1 MFQENPVRDLDP
13 TEISASW
20 ALQPFSGFYCLY
32 QSKPISHGM
41 YSSYQKEQIAT
52 YQTSMAT
59 AVCKYLLAHPVGQS
73 AHHGYCACTIT
84 GWVGWL
90 EGS

>member
-1 MFQENPVRDLDP
+1 MFQENPVRDLGP
-13 TEISASW
+13 TEITASR
-20 ALQPFSGFYCLY
+20 ALNHSSGFHSFYH
-32 QSKPISHGM
+32 SKPISHGM

-52 YQTSMAT
+52 HQLSMAA
-59 AVCKYLLAHPVGQS
+59 AVCKYLLVHPVGQS
-73 AHHGYCACTIT
+73 AHHVYCARTIT